1 MNRYRYGLVCA
12 TGTIMALVADAHRA
26 WACAVCFGAA
36 DDAQTL
42 GMNMAIA
49 TMLSVTGVVLGLIA
63 SVGVMVWRRTLAL
76 DAQHDETGDESSPA
90 LPNEVPDA

>member
-1 MNRYRYGLVCA
+1 MNRFRHGLVCA
-12 TGTIMALVADAHRA
+12 TGTIAVLVADAHRA
-26 WACAVCFGAA
+26 WACAVCFGAP
-36 DDAQTL
+36 DDAQTH

-63 SVGVMVWRRTLAL
+63 GVGVMVWRRTLEFNAR
-76 DAQHDETGDESSPA
+76 HDETGEKPSPA

>member
-1 MNRYRYGLVCA
+1 MNRSRQWAIYA
-12 TGTIMALVADAHRA
+12 TGTVTVLVADAHRA
-26 WACAVCFGAA
+26 WACAVCFGAP
-36 DDAQTL
+36 DDPQTF

-90 LPNEVPDA
+90 LPNEIADA